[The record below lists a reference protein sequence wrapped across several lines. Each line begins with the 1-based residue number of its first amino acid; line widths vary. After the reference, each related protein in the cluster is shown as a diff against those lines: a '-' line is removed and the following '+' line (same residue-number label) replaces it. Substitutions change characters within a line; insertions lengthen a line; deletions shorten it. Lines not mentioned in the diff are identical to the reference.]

1 MKRQLFLRSVLAAV
15 FSVSVSGL
23 ALADGKPFRVGV
35 TPGPHAQIVE
45 AAKAVAA
52 KDGLDVEVIE
62 FTNYMLP
69 NQALASGELN
79 ANSFQH
85 KPYLDNQV
93 RSQGLKLVAISQ
105 SIAFPMG
112 IYSRTLTDLK
122 AVPEGAKVGVPND
135 PSNNARALILLQDA
149 KLIELKPDFGIN
161 GTVQDIAS
169 NPHKL
174 QFIEMDAAQLPR
186 SLGDVGLAVI
196 PTNYALDAGLNPKQD
211 ALILE
216 PADSPYTGI
225 IAVRESDKDNEDVAK
240 FIRAYR
246 SPEVKAFIETTFKG
260 AILPTW

>member
-93 RSQGLKLVAISQ
+93 RSQGLKLIAISQ

-122 AVPEGAKVGVPND
+122 AVPEGAKVVC
-135 PSNNARALILLQDA
+135 R
-149 KLIELKPDFGIN
+149 
-161 GTVQDIAS
+161 T
-169 NPHKL
+169 
-174 QFIEMDAAQLPR
+174 
-186 SLGDVGLAVI
+186 
-196 PTNYALDAGLNPKQD
+196 T
-211 ALILE
+211 
-216 PADSPYTGI
+216 PATMH
-225 IAVRESDKDNEDVAK
+225 VH
-240 FIRAYR
+240 
-246 SPEVKAFIETTFKG
+246 
-260 AILPTW
+260 